1 LIDFFVVEILRLI
14 SNNSRQK
21 ARRKSE
27 RRSKERRIN
36 NFEFSSPEWRE
47 MIQQEYLL
55 WPKEDRRKADR
66 RSSARR
72 VKSRRVDKNGKARM
86 PRQPR
91 NLLDLLTKEEK
102 NMINE
107 LMQSDDSD

>member
-1 LIDFFVVEILRLI
+1 MAT
-14 SNNSRQK
+14 NNTRQK
-21 ARRKSE
+21 TRRNHE

-72 VKSRRVDKNGKARM
+72 VKGRRVQKNGKARM
-86 PRQPR
+86 PRQPS

-102 NMINE
+102 KMINE
-107 LMQSDDSD
+107 LTQSEDAD

>member
-1 LIDFFVVEILRLI
+1 MAT
-14 SNNSRQK
+14 NNTREK
-21 ARRKSE
+21 TRRKSE
-27 RRSKERRIN
+27 RRSKERRVN

-55 WPKEDRRKADR
+55 WPKEDRRKEDR

-72 VKSRRVDKNGKARM
+72 MKSRRVEKNGKARM
-86 PRQPR
+86 PRRQPR
-91 NLLDLLTKEEK
+91 NLVDLLTKEEK

>member
-1 LIDFFVVEILRLI
+1 MAT
-14 SNNSRQK
+14 NNTRQK
-21 ARRKSE
+21 TRRKSE

-72 VKSRRVDKNGKARM
+72 MKGRRVDKNGKPRM
-86 PRQPR
+86 PRQPS
-91 NLLDLLTKEEK
+91 NLLDLLTREEK
-102 NMINE
+102 QMINE
-107 LMQSDDSD
+107 LIQSDDSD

>member
-1 LIDFFVVEILRLI
+1 MMAT
-14 SNNSRQK
+14 NNSRGIT
-21 ARRKSE
+21 RRNHE

-36 NFEFSSPEWRE
+36 CFEFSSPEWRE

-86 PRQPR
+86 PRQAR

-107 LMQSDDSD
+107 LMQSDDLD